1 MGEFNDKIH
10 AEFTPPNTWVLEKS
24 LSFKT
29 KDLTETGINILIEV
43 GANIDKRGRVTC
55 DAGMKTDLAS
65 VPRIAWAVIAPW
77 DVARA
82 AAKSDAHIQK
92 KEKTYE

>member
-43 GANIDKRGRVTC
+43 GANIDKRGRSY
-55 DAGMKTDLAS
+55 L
-65 VPRIAWAVIAPW
+65 
-77 DVARA
+77 
-82 AAKSDAHIQK
+82 
-92 KEKTYE
+92 